1 MRPLPSRSVL
11 DVADKHR
18 MSAVYIVRLMEA
30 ATEAGSFDL
39 DWMLTSIGL
48 SRRDLQGRDA
58 RCTVGHRLRLLHALT
73 TTNDVPGL
81 GLLAGRRIMVPDHGI
96 VGYAMLSSA
105 TLRSVMDIIA
115 RFHQLSNPTVRFS
128 YHVDGSEVVIDE
140 APIFPFDDVA
150 TRYHL
155 EEMLAAWLPIGALL
169 QQGSLRFSEV
179 RVPWARPKYHHLYEQ
194 LFRCSIAY
202 NQPDCGARFPA
213 ALLDEPISLANPEM
227 ALLCEQQ
234 CDIIA
239 HEQGNEGN
247 IVYRV
252 QRVLLNQPGH
262 FPPLDEVARKLNM
275 SARTLRR
282 HLVDEGSSF
291 REIVGNLRMAIAA
304 KYLQKTRMPSQS
316 IAALLGYSDA
326 ANFHRAFKR
335 SYRDTP
341 EGFRRHVD
349 STGHAPGR
357 SDAAT
362 GAALQT
368 ESRGVATSSLARSD
382 THAKQGVPYAQVPAD
397 GQLTRD

>member
-1 MRPLPSRSVL
+1 MPGIANGQAPRRPLRRLIRPLPSRSVL

-30 ATEAGSFDL
+30 AAEAGSFDL
-39 DWMLTSIGL
+39 DWMLARIGL
-48 SRRDLQGRDA
+48 SRRDLLERDA
-58 RCTVGHRLRLLHALT
+58 RCTVGHRLRLLHAIT
-73 TTNDVPGL
+73 TTNSIPGL

-96 VGYAMLSSA
+96 VGYAILSSA
-105 TLRSVMDIIA
+105 NLRSVMEIIA

-128 YHVDGSEVVIDE
+128 YQVDDDEVVIDE

-169 QQGSLRFSEV
+169 QQGSLRFSQI

-194 LFRCSIAY
+194 LFRCPIAY

-213 ALLDEPISLANPEM
+213 SLLDEPISLANPEM

-239 HEQGNEGN
+239 HERGDEGN
-247 IVYRV
+247 VVYQV
-252 QRVLLNQPGH
+252 QRVLLNQPGQ
-262 FPPLDEVARKLNM
+262 FPPLEDVARKLNM

-282 HLVDEGSSF
+282 HLVEEGSSF
-291 REIVGNLRMAIAA
+291 REIVCNLRMAIAA
-304 KYLQKTRMPSQS
+304 KYLQKTKMPSQS

-326 ANFHRAFKR
+326 ANFHRAFKK
-335 SYRDTP
+335 SYGDTP
-341 EGFRRHVD
+341 EAFRRHVG
-349 STGHAPGR
+349 STSPNRFR
-357 SDAAT
+357 SSGGSSAA
-362 GAALQT
+362 
-368 ESRGVATSSLARSD
+368 
-382 THAKQGVPYAQVPAD
+382 
-397 GQLTRD
+397 